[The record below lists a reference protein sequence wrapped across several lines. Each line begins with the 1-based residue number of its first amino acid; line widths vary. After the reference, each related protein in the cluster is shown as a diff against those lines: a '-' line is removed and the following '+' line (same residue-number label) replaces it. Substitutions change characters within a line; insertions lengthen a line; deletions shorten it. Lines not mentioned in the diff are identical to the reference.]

1 MDILPKTVPFNVLL
15 LCFLASVSIA
25 SAEYAF
31 NKPQIRVTTTFAD
44 FDARVMDQ
52 WGKGG
57 GKFVKISN
65 DSQHPFQERTFG
77 GAKRQEIRGSTV
89 FGSGYPYGAND
100 LTTVARRP
108 FPFGTWPLW
117 WDRDFM
123 GSSEYG
129 PHLDAIRPGGL
140 LVSVPL
146 RTTTKHFNVT
156 EGEVYYAIGD
166 RESLLPLMISYVT
179 WCHIVP
185 AWPSKFDPA
194 LSTSAIK
201 LENVI
206 QYFRASS
213 FALATPA
220 YNNTFARQ
228 TTTAP
233 SSDEPSTPLPES
245 IQCSPFRLC
254 IDNVTFNALAI
265 MNQPPVMTPLQTFL
279 YVLRRVWFFMFFGL
293 FYLFALTLLV
303 LIELRLYV
311 WELVYPARMARARA
325 VREREFAYE
334 NYP

>member
-1 MDILPKTVPFNVLL
+1 MTIHILFYDTLTTKSMLILPKTVLFNVLL
-15 LCFLASVSIA
+15 LYCLASVNIA

-89 FGSGYPYGAND
+89 FGSGYPYGVND
-100 LTTVARRP
+100 PTTVARRP

-146 RTTTKHFNVT
+146 RTTTKHFDVT
-156 EGEVYYAIGD
+156 EGEVYYGIGD
-166 RESLLPLMISYVT
+166 RESMLPLMISYVT
-179 WCHIVP
+179 WYPLGHPNSIRRCPIRQSN
-185 AWPSKFDPA
+185 SKM
-194 LSTSAIK
+194 
-201 LENVI
+201 
-206 QYFRASS
+206 S
-213 FALATPA
+213 F
-220 YNNTFARQ
+220 NTFERAVSLWPLQR
-228 TTTAP
+228 TTI
-233 SSDEPSTPLPES
+233 PLPD
-245 IQCSPFRLC
+245 RLPRHPRPT
-254 IDNVTFNALAI
+254 NRALLSQ
-265 MNQPPVMTPLQTFL
+265 NRYNTPRFDYAST
-279 YVLRRVWFFMFFGL
+279 M
-293 FYLFALTLLV
+293 
-303 LIELRLYV
+303 
-311 WELVYPARMARARA
+311 
-325 VREREFAYE
+325 
-334 NYP
+334 